1 MKQNLIPTVIVN
13 KNGVTTTVH
22 KRPATTPTAKSKLPT
37 PPAPVPSASKKLT
50 QEQRNQL
57 IAAIQ
62 ARIVEIYTP
71 TQMYNPGKSES
82 TMVRR
87 FMLDSTDNAI
97 TAMHEYVMLE
107 MKKQITQYQG
117 QANPEYERR
126 VFLGWIGDYTNRTT
140 PHNVHEYITYRDSI
154 ARTFTDSLRPA
165 RPAFYSEN
173 PLMLLDSLHGY
184 TQLPA
189 IENYAEADEETRTQ
203 IAALLTVTDKLYIE
217 YFERLHEKYKN
228 LPQVSYSVD
237 NPPPPLPTP
246 MELGIPLERELDTK
260 YQNTV
265 TGIRLLGDAL
275 INLVTKHPDRANDI
289 ADRILQRGN
298 DTTHLWEVF
307 DTPAPSLQSGIL

>member
-1 MKQNLIPTVIVN
+1 MRPNLVPTVIVN

-22 KRPATTPTAKSKLPT
+22 KKPVNAPSKNKALPT
-37 PPAPVPSASKKLT
+37 PAAPAPPTSKLT
-50 QEQRNQL
+50 PAQRNEL
-57 IAAIQ
+57 ITAIQ
-62 ARIVEIYTP
+62 ERIVDIYTP
-71 TQMYNPGKSES
+71 TEMYNPGKSES

-107 MKKQITQYQG
+107 MKKTITQYQG

-126 VFLGWIGDYTNRTT
+126 VFLGRIADYTNRTT

-173 PLMLLDSLHGY
+173 PLVLLDSLHGY
-184 TQLPA
+184 TQLPTMD
-189 IENYAEADEETRTQ
+189 NYAEADQETRTQ

-217 YFERLHEKYKN
+217 YFQRLHEKYKN
-228 LPQVSYSVD
+228 VAPVSYSMD

-246 MELGIPLERELDTK
+246 IDLGIPLDIEGTHDN
-260 YQNTV
+260 QSV
-265 TGIRLLGDAL
+265 RLLGDGL
-275 INLVTKHPDRANDI
+275 INLVLKHPHRADDI
-289 ADRILQRGN
+289 AEHITQPN
-298 DTTHLWEVF
+298 TTDTNHLWEVF